1 MKNIITL
8 ITICLLISCGINTER
23 INKEKS
29 VVNNSEIESAET
41 KSISSDKIKVLNF
54 ATFHMGETV
63 DANKVEFDE
72 ENIENQNNA
81 KKIVQMISK
90 FDPTIICVE
99 VPLEEQDELDT
110 EFKKYLNSEKPSSYK
125 GEVGLIAFE
134 VGRMSKVDKIYGIDH
149 EMEYNYNIVRE
160 IDNKIDGKTIQEF
173 YSNPFK
179 YFPDLNVDETKLTF
193 FDRMRIGNTNG
204 FLDFLILTNA
214 DLLTHVGSG
223 EGFEGADEAAKFY
236 KRNLRIYSNLNRI
249 PATKDDR
256 IFILTGGSHTAF
268 LREFMKRSTK
278 YEMVNTL
285 DYLE

>member
-8 ITICLLISCGINTER
+8 ITICSLISCGINTER

-72 ENIENQNNA
+72 ENKENQNNA
-81 KKIVQMISK
+81 KKIAQMISK
-90 FDPTIICVE
+90 FNPTIICVE

-179 YFPDLNVDETKLTF
+179 YFPGLNVDETKLTF

-268 LREFMKRSTK
+268 LREFMERSTK